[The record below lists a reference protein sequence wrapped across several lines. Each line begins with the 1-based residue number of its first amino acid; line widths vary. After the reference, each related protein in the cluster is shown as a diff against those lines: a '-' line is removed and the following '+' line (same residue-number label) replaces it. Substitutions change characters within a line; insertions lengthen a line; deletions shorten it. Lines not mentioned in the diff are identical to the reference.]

1 MSSLPSYLAAAKPVP
16 AANRAPW
23 YKTVM
28 PTYIG
33 IMLWFVFWQV
43 IVNAGVNEHGRPAGV
58 LSHGYWPAFLGL
70 TIAAVDLPLPL
81 LPGAR
86 LCSECEPACRFTS
99 SAPRPTG
106 QAAGDTCRGF

>member
-33 IMLWFVFWQV
+33 VMLWFVFWQSLG
-43 IVNAGVNEHGRPAGV
+43 NAGVGEHGHPAGV
-58 LSHGYWPAFLGL
+58 LSNGYWPAFLGL
-70 TIAAVDLPLPL
+70 TIAAIICHFLFYMAPALLGMRTGLPLYVVGTSTY
-81 LPGAR
+81 GASGGR
-86 LCSECEPACRFTS
+86 YMRDF
-99 SAPRPTG
+99 
-106 QAAGDTCRGF
+106 